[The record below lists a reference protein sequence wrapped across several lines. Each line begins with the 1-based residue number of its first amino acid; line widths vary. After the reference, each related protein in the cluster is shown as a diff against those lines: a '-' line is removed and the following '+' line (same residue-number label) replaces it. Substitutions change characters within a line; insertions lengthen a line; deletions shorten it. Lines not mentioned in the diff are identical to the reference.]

1 MKKLFFIALAAA
13 VAFSCSEDREHILKV
28 YNWADYIDEELI
40 GEFEQWYEQETGEKV
55 EVVYQTFD
63 INETMLSKIE
73 LGHEDYDLACPSD
86 YIIERMLSND
96 LLLPIKRDFGDTP
109 DYIGNVSPYIVDEV
123 FSRIEGGGKNPNDY
137 SVGYMWG
144 TTGLLYNPKY
154 VSDEEVKSWEVLRN
168 PAYAGKILVKDA
180 FRDVYTSL
188 LISFN
193 MEAIESGEKQI
204 QTIGFDAS
212 PESIALVEEYLNSF
226 KENVAG
232 WEADFGKDQMTKE
245 LAWLNLSWS
254 GDAQWAIDEASEIG
268 VELDYSIPESGS
280 TVWFDGWVIPKYAR
294 NVKAASYFINFMCK
308 PENAVRNMD
317 VIGYVSTIAGQ
328 EVLEAMSDPDAYDPV
343 DVSYFFGEGADSVCV
358 NPVLYP
364 DWKVMA
370 RCGMMHDS
378 GTEELLKMWS
388 RVKGDSASVWTYT
401 LICLVFAA
409 LIVAVIMKY
418 AKKRYRRQRYAKK
431 RRKAKNLN
439 QMR

>member
-1 MKKLFFIALAAA
+1 MKKLFFISMVLLAAA
-13 VAFSCSEDREHILKV
+13 GCSDDRSHILKV

-40 GEFEQWYEQETGEKV
+40 GEFETWYEEETGEKV

-96 LLLPIKRDFGDTP
+96 LLLPINKDFGDTP
-109 DYIGNVSPYIVDEV
+109 NYIDNVAPYIVDEL
-123 FSRIEGGGKNPNDY
+123 FDQIEGNGKNANDY

-144 TTGLLYNPKY
+144 TTGLLYNPRY
-154 VSDEEVKSWEVLRN
+154 VDEDEVRSWEVLRN
-168 PAYAGKILVKDA
+168 PAYYGKILVKDA

-193 MEAIESGEKQI
+193 KDAIDRGEKNLQA
-204 QTIGFDAS
+204 IGFDAS
-212 PESIALVEEYLNSF
+212 EESIALVEEYLNSF
-226 KENVAG
+226 KDGVAG

-245 LAWLNLSWS
+245 LAWMNFSWS

-268 VELDYSIPESGS
+268 VELRYSIPESGS
-280 TVWFDGWVIPKYAR
+280 TVWFDGWVIPKYAK

-317 VIGYVSTIAGQ
+317 VIGYVSTVGGA
-328 EVLEAMSDPDAYDPV
+328 EVMEAMSDPEEYEPI

-358 NPVLYP
+358 NPVMYP
-364 DWKVMA
+364 EKRIIS

-388 RVKGDSASVWTYT
+388 RVKGDSASLWTYT

-409 LIVAVIMKY
+409 LIVAVIVKY
-418 AKKRYRRQRYAKK
+418 VKKRHRRRRYAKK
-431 RRKAKNLN
+431 RRKRA
-439 QMR
+439 